1 MEEISKE
8 LQALYEQNAGCLVNY
23 CINNHLSA
31 IKYFDSREDMF
42 QTMMMKVWQ
51 CLPRYDKSKAKFSTF
66 VMKLCENLICL
77 QIRKLK
83 SKKRNAVVVSSDSE
97 TSKGITIGESLVD
110 DYDIEEELN
119 KKYYTEFIYS
129 NIGQVAYAYYIDELN
144 QIDISRILNVSQ
156 SHISKLIKKDLIKLR
171 VKIRNDNKLNFH

>member
-42 QTMMMKVWQ
+42 QTMMLKIWQ
-51 CLPRYDKSKAKFSTF
+51 CLPRYDESKAKFSTF
-66 VMKLCENLICL
+66 VVKLCENLICI

-83 SKKRNAVVVSSDSE
+83 SKKRKAVLVSTDSE
-97 TSKGITIGESLVD
+97 IIEGLTLGELIAD
-110 DYDIEEELN
+110 DYNIEEELIN
-119 KKYYTEFIYS
+119 KYYTDYIHS
-129 NIGQVAYAYYIDELN
+129 NIGQLAYAYYIDELN
-144 QIDISRILNVSQ
+144 QNDISRILNTSQ
-156 SHISKLIKKDLIKLR
+156 SRISRLIKKDLIKLKI
-171 VKIRNDNKLNFH
+171 KIRNENKLNLH